1 MTYNATPSRFSL
13 DEKGVQKMYTPTNGG
28 MQQLTYIEIYFGN
41 LFRFMG
47 Y

>member
-1 MTYNATPSRFSL
+1 MTYNANPSRFSL
-13 DEKGVQKMYTPTNGG
+13 DEKGVEKLATPTNGG
-28 MQQLTYIEIYFGN
+28 MQHLTYIEIYFRN

>member
-1 MTYNATPSRFSL
+1 MTYNANQSRFSL

-28 MQQLTYIEIYFGN
+28 MQHFTYIEIYFRN